1 MADWL
6 VLSLVAMVL
15 WGIVGLLQKVTTN
28 RISADAVLIWD
39 RIGYVVVLPLL
50 VVNTHINSL
59 GPKDMLIGTLDG
71 ITNSLGALFL
81 YMSLESGAKASIAV
95 PLTALYPLLTVL
107 LAVVLLGERVRPL
120 HWVGIILAV
129 VAAILMSFETPAPA
143 RAKEPAALP
152 AGQ

>member
-6 VLSLVAMVL
+6 MLSLVAMVL

-39 RIGYVVVLPLL
+39 RLGYVVILPLL
-50 VVNTHINSL
+50 AVNTHIGNL
-59 GPKDMLIGTLDG
+59 GPKDVFIGTLDG

-107 LAVVLLGERVRPL
+107 LAVVLLGERVKPL
-120 HWVGIILAV
+120 HWVGII
-129 VAAILMSFETPAPA
+129 VAIAAGILMSFETPASA
-143 RAKEPAALP
+143 NERATDS
-152 AGQ
+152 AGH

>member
-6 VLSLVAMVL
+6 MLSLIAMVL

-28 RISADAVLIWD
+28 RIPADAVLIWD
-39 RIGYVVVLPLL
+39 RIGYVVILPLL
-50 VVNTHINSL
+50 VIHVRLNNL
-59 GPKDMLIGTLDG
+59 GPEDILIGTLDG

-107 LAVVLLGERVRPL
+107 LAVALLGERVTPF
-120 HWVGIILAV
+120 HWAGIILAV
-129 VAAILMSFETPAPA
+129 VAAVLMSLETPATVA
-143 RAKEPAALP
+143 EELKAV
-152 AGQ
+152 

>member
-6 VLSLVAMVL
+6 MLSLVAIVL

-28 RISADAVLIWD
+28 RISAEAVLIWD
-39 RIGYVVVLPLL
+39 RIGYVVILPLL
-50 VVNTHINSL
+50 VINTRLTRLNNL
-59 GPKDMLIGTLDG
+59 GAEDIFIGTMDG

-107 LAVVLLGERVRPL
+107 LAVGLLGERVKPL
-120 HWVGIILAV
+120 HWLGIILAI
-129 VAAILMSFETPAPA
+129 VAGILMSIETPTPAPA
-143 RAKEPAALP
+143 KEHPV
-152 AGQ
+152 G

>member
-1 MADWL
+1 MAHWL
-6 VLSLVAMVL
+6 MLSLVAMVL

-39 RIGYVVVLPLL
+39 RIGYVVILPLL
-50 VVNTHINSL
+50 VIHTHLTNL
-59 GPKDMLIGTLDG
+59 GPKDMIIGTLDG

-107 LAVVLLGERVRPL
+107 LAVALLGERVSPL

-129 VAAILMSFETPAPA
+129 VAAVLMSLETPAKTEAAVELP
-143 RAKEPAALP
+143 RAA
-152 AGQ
+152 

>member
-6 VLSLVAMVL
+6 LLSLVAMVL

-39 RIGYVVVLPLL
+39 RIGYVVILPLL
-50 VVNTHINSL
+50 VVHTHLNNL
-59 GPKDMLIGTLDG
+59 GPKDMIIGTLDG

-107 LAVVLLGERVRPL
+107 LAVALLGERVSRL

-129 VAAILMSFETPAPA
+129 VAAILMSCES
-143 RAKEPAALP
+143 PAAATVELQK
-152 AGQ
+152 AA

>member
-6 VLSLVAMVL
+6 MLSLVAIVL

-39 RIGYVVVLPLL
+39 RIGYVVILPLL
-50 VVNTHINSL
+50 VINTRLTRLNNL
-59 GPKDMLIGTLDG
+59 GAEDIFIGTMDG

-107 LAVVLLGERVRPL
+107 LAVGLLGERVKPL
-120 HWVGIILAV
+120 HWLGIILAI
-129 VAAILMSFETPAPA
+129 VAGILMSIETPTPAPA
-143 RAKEPAALP
+143 KEHPV
-152 AGQ
+152 G

>member
-6 VLSLVAMVL
+6 MLSLVAMVL

-39 RIGYVVVLPLL
+39 RIGYVVILPLL
-50 VVNTHINSL
+50 VIHTHLSNL
-59 GPKDMLIGTLDG
+59 GPKDIIIGTLDG

-81 YMSLESGAKASIAV
+81 YMSLESGAKASIAA

-107 LAVVLLGERVRPL
+107 LAVALLGERVSPL
-120 HWVGIILAV
+120 HWIGIILAV
-129 VAAILMSFETPAPA
+129 VAAVLMSLETPVPA
-143 RAKEPAALP
+143 TVELPKAA
-152 AGQ
+152 

>member
-6 VLSLVAMVL
+6 MLSLVAMVL
-15 WGIVGLLQKVTTN
+15 WGFVGLLQKVTTN

-39 RIGYVVVLPLL
+39 RIGYVVILPLL
-50 VVNTHINSL
+50 VINTRLNNL
-59 GPKDMLIGTLDG
+59 GTKDIFIGTMDG

-107 LAVVLLGERVRPL
+107 LAVGLLGERVKSL
-120 HWVGIILAV
+120 HWIGIILAI
-129 VAAILMSFETPAPA
+129 VAGILMSIETSTPAS
-143 RAKEPAALP
+143 AKEQS
-152 AGQ
+152 AG

>member
-1 MADWL
+1 MAHWL
-6 VLSLVAMVL
+6 MLSLVAMVL

-39 RIGYVVVLPLL
+39 RLGYVVILPLL
-50 VVNTHINSL
+50 VIHTHLTNL
-59 GPKDMLIGTLDG
+59 GPKDMIIGTLDG

-107 LAVVLLGERVRPL
+107 LAVALLGERVSPL

-129 VAAILMSFETPAPA
+129 VAAVLMSLETPAKA
-143 RAKEPAALP
+143 EAAVELP
-152 AGQ
+152 KAA

>member
-1 MADWL
+1 MAYWL
-6 VLSLVAMVL
+6 MLSLVAMVL

-39 RIGYVVVLPLL
+39 RIGYVVILPLL
-50 VVNTHINSL
+50 VIHTHLTNL
-59 GPKDMLIGTLDG
+59 GPKDMIIGTLDG

-107 LAVVLLGERVRPL
+107 LAVALLGERVSPL

-129 VAAILMSFETPAPA
+129 VAAVLMSLETPAKTEAAVELP
-143 RAKEPAALP
+143 RAA
-152 AGQ
+152 

>member
-6 VLSLVAMVL
+6 MLSLVAMVL

-39 RIGYVVVLPLL
+39 RIGYVVILPLL
-50 VVNTHINSL
+50 VIHTHLSNL
-59 GPKDMLIGTLDG
+59 GPKDIIIGTLDG

-107 LAVVLLGERVRPL
+107 LAVALLGERVSPL
-120 HWVGIILAV
+120 HWIGIILAV
-129 VAAILMSFETPAPA
+129 VAAVLMSLETPVPA
-143 RAKEPAALP
+143 TVELPKAA
-152 AGQ
+152 

>member
-6 VLSLVAMVL
+6 MLSLVAIVL

-39 RIGYVVVLPLL
+39 RIGYVVILPLL
-50 VVNTHINSL
+50 VINTRLNNL
-59 GPKDMLIGTLDG
+59 GARDIFIGTMDG

-107 LAVVLLGERVRPL
+107 LAVGLLGERVKPL
-120 HWVGIILAV
+120 HWVGIILAI
-129 VAAILMSFETPAPA
+129 AAGILMSIETPTPT
-143 RAKEPAALP
+143 KEQPL
-152 AGQ
+152 G